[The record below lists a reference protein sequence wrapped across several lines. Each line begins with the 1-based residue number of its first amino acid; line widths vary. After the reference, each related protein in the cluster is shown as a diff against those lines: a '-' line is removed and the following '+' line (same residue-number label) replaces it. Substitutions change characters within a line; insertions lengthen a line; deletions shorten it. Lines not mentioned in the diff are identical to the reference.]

1 MDYYESL
8 TKEIF
13 SRYETITSLTQQT
26 KIKGDYTEAIVRDFV
41 GRFLPRR
48 YEVVHGLV
56 YNSKTGKKSP
66 ECDVIVYDIERAAPL
81 FKSEDLVIVDGNYV
95 RIVMQVKSQL
105 TSTTLKEAI
114 KNLKLVKEINSHI
127 IGWIV
132 GFEAKD
138 LLKTM
143 YFNSW
148 KSHVVQFLQIFS
160 SKCKE
165 NPELLKSQM
174 KFFVENL
181 RNYAVPFF
189 SPTYPQKNFVLY
201 DFSNE
206 VPTFSF
212 RDNENEREVKR
223 VLSDIHAR
231 GFQTVWTER
240 NLKFQEEQK
249 KKNGKV

>member
-8 TKEIF
+8 TKEII

-48 YEVVHGLV
+48 YEVGHGLV
-56 YNSKTGKKSP
+56 YNSTTGRKSP
-66 ECDVIVYDIERAAPL
+66 ECDVIVYDVERAAPL

-95 RIVMQVKSQL
+95 IIVMQVKSQL

-114 KNLKLVKEINSHI
+114 KNLKLVKEVNSHI

-132 GFEAKD
+132 GFEAND

-143 YFNSW
+143 YLNSW
-148 KSHVVQFLQIFS
+148 KSHVIQFLQIFR

-165 NPELLKSQM
+165 NPELLKAQM
-174 KFFVENL
+174 KFFIENI
-181 RNYAVPFF
+181 RNYAVPFS
-189 SPTYPQKNFVLY
+189 SPTYQQKDFILY
-201 DFSNE
+201 DFSNK
-206 VPTFSF
+206 VPIFSF
-212 RDNENEREVKR
+212 HESESEAEVKR
-223 VLSDIHAR
+223 VLSDIYTK
-231 GFQTVWTER
+231 GFQKVWTER
-240 NLKFQEEQK
+240 NSKFQEEQK
-249 KKNGKV
+249 KKNC